1 MVWFLVVLG
10 VIALLAVGAT
20 LALYCIR
27 VDRALIARAEVRGRQ
42 RQAEA
47 DTQRVVQHTIA
58 QLFEAARRQK

>member
-1 MVWFLVVLG
+1 MVWFLFTLA

-27 VDRALIARAEVRGRQ
+27 VDRALIARAEIRSRQ

-47 DTQRVVQHTIA
+47 ETQRVVQHTVQ
-58 QLFEAARRQK
+58 QLFDAARRHQ